1 MATYYLQ
8 LNGNDANTGLGPGSG
23 QAWKTFRRAVNATGV
38 GSGDTLYI
46 APGDYRDTGG
56 VIPVGGTYST
66 TTSIIGNPTGSQFTG
81 ISAGRILITNRM
93 TSDVAYGGN
102 FGQTISITLKSN
114 LIFENLTFENQ
125 SVNQP
130 IMTLVN
136 STDLVFDKCIWAGTS
151 YQQNLSISVVNT
163 GAYILASRNYLFTK
177 CMFCGSDNRF
187 YDNTCYAAIGSNY
200 AYNLTLDRCVG
211 VFVQLNGG
219 VVGPSGFYMVN
230 CESCVINVTS
240 CKGNLIV
247 KNSCNLWSGIKP
259 ATMFIVTTG
268 ANVVTTGNAME
279 NTAYALTS
287 SYGFTSYGVNYQ
299 QVGLLQSVSE
309 NRLYGISPNYERS
322 GYGVYLQNA
331 GTLTGTTVIPRLA
344 GLSGYSATG
353 VPTTDMYGNA
363 WSGNGTPHI
372 GAYNDYSLTATG
384 AYNPTERNA
393 SVITIPP
400 DTTSR
405 AIYVYLGVTGLTFS
419 TTGLAAYY
427 TRGKASPVAITLVTQ
442 TVAGAYA
449 SGGFVEVSSTNQ
461 PGVYRLD
468 LPNAALAAGADDV
481 TITVRGDAGTNGA
494 VLTINLPNISNDF
507 LSADLGGGTNAGTL
521 NERTVRSAL
530 RAMRNKVAVTN
541 GTMTVFKED
550 DANTAW
556 TTTLSNTAD
565 ITVDPA

>member
-1 MATYYLQ
+1 
-8 LNGNDANTGLGPGSG
+8 
-23 QAWKTFRRAVNATGV
+23 
-38 GSGDTLYI
+38 
-46 APGDYRDTGG
+46 
-56 VIPVGGTYST
+56 
-66 TTSIIGNPTGSQFTG
+66 
-81 ISAGRILITNRM
+81 
-93 TSDVAYGGN
+93 
-102 FGQTISITLKSN
+102 
-114 LIFENLTFENQ
+114 
-125 SVNQP
+125 
-130 IMTLVN
+130 
-136 STDLVFDKCIWAGTS
+136 
-151 YQQNLSISVVNT
+151 
-163 GAYILASRNYLFTK
+163 
-177 CMFCGSDNRF
+177 
-187 YDNTCYAAIGSNY
+187 
-200 AYNLTLDRCVG
+200 
-211 VFVQLNGG
+211 
-219 VVGPSGFYMVN
+219 
-230 CESCVINVTS
+230 
-240 CKGNLIV
+240 
-247 KNSCNLWSGIKP
+247 
-259 ATMFIVTTG
+259 
-268 ANVVTTGNAME
+268 
-279 NTAYALTS
+279 
-287 SYGFTSYGVNYQ
+287 
-299 QVGLLQSVSE
+299 
-309 NRLYGISPNYERS
+309 
-322 GYGVYLQNA
+322 
-331 GTLTGTTVIPRLA
+331 
-344 GLSGYSATG
+344 
-353 VPTTDMYGNA
+353 MYGNA

-494 VLTINLPNISNDF
+494 VLTINLPNIANDF